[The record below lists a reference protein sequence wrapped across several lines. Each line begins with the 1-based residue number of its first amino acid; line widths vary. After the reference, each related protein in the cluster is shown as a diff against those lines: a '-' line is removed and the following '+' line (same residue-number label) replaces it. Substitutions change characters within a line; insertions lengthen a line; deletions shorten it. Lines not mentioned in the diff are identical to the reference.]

1 MKLFSKQKAAPPR
14 VQLRSAGRIYI
25 SNIAIRRIGCNNAV
39 RLTEND
45 SGGYRHC
52 LFHVCIRDYGFIE
65 VRTRIQFS
73 NVISWLTAV
82 LFAFV
87 TNRIWVFPTK
97 TKGFAAFIFQMA
109 KFYGGRL
116 FTLGVEELM
125 LFVFVTKLQINAV
138 LIKLIAQVVVVILNF
153 VISKLFVFKKNK
165 NS

>member
-1 MKLFSKQKAAPPR
+1 MITDKPDIFDRIMSLKIFKWANPFYTKYKEVLMYLLF
-14 VQLRSAGRIYI
+14 G
-25 SNIAIRRIGCNNAV
+25 G
-39 RLTEND
+39 LTTLV
-45 SGGYRHC
+45 SVGVFA
-52 LFHVCIRDYGFIE
+52 LFESHFGLNEHI
-65 VRTRIQFS
+65 S

-153 VISKLFVFKKNK
+153 VISKLFVFSKKNK

>member
-1 MKLFSKQKAAPPR
+1 MTTDKPDIFDKIMSPKIFRWATPFYTKYKEVLMYLLF
-14 VQLRSAGRIYI
+14 G
-25 SNIAIRRIGCNNAV
+25 G
-39 RLTEND
+39 LTTLV
-45 SGGYRHC
+45 SVGVFA
-52 LFHVCIRDYGFIE
+52 LFNSRFGLNEHI
-65 VRTRIQFS
+65 S

-97 TKGFAAFIFQMA
+97 TKGFAAFILQMA

>member
-1 MKLFSKQKAAPPR
+1 MITDKPDIFDRIMSLKILKWANPFYTKYKEVLMYLLF
-14 VQLRSAGRIYI
+14 G
-25 SNIAIRRIGCNNAV
+25 G
-39 RLTEND
+39 LTTLV
-45 SGGYRHC
+45 SVGVFA
-52 LFHVCIRDYGFIE
+52 LFESHFGLNEHI
-65 VRTRIQFS
+65 S

-138 LIKLIAQVVVVILNF
+138 LIKLIAQVIVVILNF